1 MRGLDF
7 RIKAIKSLVR
17 KILDEKDTEH
27 GGDAQKAAES
37 MSDVIRYTTAFDPEE
52 YVSGVKGMVE
62 ELQAAGYKLR
72 IKNYWKGDDPYQ
84 GINIA
89 AIAPDGT
96 KFELQFHTPQSVE
109 DKEEIHKLYETYRE
123 SKDNA
128 QRRQLYD
135 EMVQM
140 ANKIGVPYPPDE
152 LLSIG
157 EVKVQPFQEVDIK
170 SLIRELETM
179 GVSS

>member
-1 MRGLDF
+1 ML
-7 RIKAIKSLVR
+7 
-17 KILDEKDTEH
+17 
-27 GGDAQKAAES
+27 
-37 MSDVIRYTTAFDPEE
+37 
-52 YVSGVKGMVE
+52 
-62 ELQAAGYKLR
+62 
-72 IKNYWKGDDPYQ
+72 
-84 GINIA
+84 
-89 AIAPDGT
+89 
-96 KFELQFHTPQSVE
+96 E

-123 SKDNA
+123 SRDNA

-157 EVKVQPFQEVDIK
+157 EVKFQPFQEVDIK